1 MNLCP
6 LCKSNHDKKH
16 KIINYAQKFY
26 VCKKHVRM
34 IYVYY
39 AKKIIDCIKLY
50 HMMMLFR
57 RKKLLEK
64 MR

>member
-1 MNLCP
+1 MN
-6 LCKSNHDKKH
+6 KNFMYVKNMIKN
-16 KIINYAQKFY
+16 IIHI
-26 VCKKHVRM
+26 VKHVRM

-57 RKKLLEK
+57 KKKLLEK